1 MTWKILNEII
11 NKQPARSKLPP
22 TFTNNNKDISDPYTI
37 ANKFCEVFTNMG
49 PDLTKKLPP
58 SDISHSSFLKNKISE
73 IIFLKPVTED
83 EIKKLSSSFKAG
95 KACGYDGIKIADVK
109 SNIDFLAPP
118 LTYLINLSI
127 SSGSVPDDIKMA
139 RVIPIYKSDCRS
151 TFNNYRP
158 ISILPP
164 LSKFYE
170 KVMYDRIV
178 SFICKH
184 NVLYE
189 FQYGF
194 RANHSTN
201 LDIMQLIK
209 LLLLLTKERSVLAG
223 IFLDLSRA
231 FDTVN
236 HKILVEKSEHYG
248 IRGIALDWITS
259 YLNNRKQFL
268 ECNNV
273 FSESKIINVVFLKEV
288 Y

>member
-1 MTWKILNEII
+1 M
-11 NKQPARSKLPP
+11 
-22 TFTNNNKDISDPYTI
+22 
-37 ANKFCEVFTNMG
+37 
-49 PDLTKKLPP
+49 
-58 SDISHSSFLKNKISE
+58 
-73 IIFLKPVTED
+73 
-83 EIKKLSSSFKAG
+83 
-95 KACGYDGIKIADVK
+95 
-109 SNIDFLAPP
+109 IDFLAAP

-201 LDIMQLIK
+201 LVIMQLI
-209 LLLLLTKERSVLAG
+209 
-223 IFLDLSRA
+223 DQ
-231 FDTVN
+231 
-236 HKILVEKSEHYG
+236 
-248 IRGIALDWITS
+248 ITS
-259 YLNNRKQFL
+259 SIDKTGLCWYLPTSLQSF
-268 ECNNV
+268 
-273 FSESKIINVVFLKEV
+273 
-288 Y
+288 